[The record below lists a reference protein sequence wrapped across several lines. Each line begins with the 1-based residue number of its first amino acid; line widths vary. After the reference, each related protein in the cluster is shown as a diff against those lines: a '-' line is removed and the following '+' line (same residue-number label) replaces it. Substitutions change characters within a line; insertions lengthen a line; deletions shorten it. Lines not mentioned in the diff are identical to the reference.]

1 MPSNKFDAMHD
12 FSCKVFFYETSLAK
26 VLWYLGWLLTSGV
39 LARLN
44 KRSGWAR
51 ANVRRNLSKDQTCII
66 RTVFFFFCF
75 MFEVGIPKW
84 WWFELRMK
92 SYGLSLPFP
101 YGHTSPHPG
110 FSSYFVRIS
119 PKLSVQLQPPTGC
132 QTATATGG
140 RRGLS
145 IVAPQLQCSIIRTST
160 PNPHSLPHHRF
171 QKQSFPRRF
180 HD

>member
-1 MPSNKFDAMHD
+1 MISLAKF
-12 FSCKVFFYETSLAK
+12 FFYETSLAK

-66 RTVFFFFCF
+66 RSVFFFCF

-119 PKLSVQLQPPTGC
+119 PKLSVQLQPTTGC
-132 QTATATGG
+132 HTATATGG
-140 RRGLS
+140 RAVSPLLLHS
-145 IVAPQLQCSIIRTST
+145 SNAAVFVPPLQIPTHYLIIFYRSKAFHADSTIKLDERT
-160 PNPHSLPHHRF
+160 N
-171 QKQSFPRRF
+171 
-180 HD
+180 